1 MIRGVRRTGGK
12 DTVMAATEPRVRVT
26 AGGLRGRLES
36 GVAVFKGIPFAE
48 PPARFA
54 APGPV
59 EGWDGTR
66 DALSFGPPPPQS
78 GLLGTDAVTESA
90 GGWLTVNV
98 WTPDPAA
105 SLPVMVWIQGGGYV
119 FGTSGRPEYDGGR
132 LARDGGVVVVTLNYR
147 LGIEGFA
154 RIDGAPAN
162 RGLLDQVAALEWVR
176 DNISA
181 FGGDPDQV
189 TVFGQSAGGGSVA
202 ALLAMPRAAGLF
214 RRAIVQ
220 SMPIVFVTP
229 ELAADVARVLAAELG
244 LSPAELDTVPPGELP
259 AVGDA
264 LMAKIDGYADRW
276 GVVAHRRVPLG
287 PVVDGATLPTDPWRA
302 LAGGAARNVDL
313 IAGHVQHEQRLFSL
327 IEGTL
332 GRITEDQAATALD
345 LFAPGPDGVAGY
357 RAAGG
362 SPEEL
367 YDRVHSDW
375 LFRMPSLHIAEAHTG
390 RTHVYELTWPAP
402 GMGGVL
408 GACHGL
414 DVPLVFGNLTSGQP
428 AMLIGDDLTE
438 AEAVSAQMRSAW
450 TRFATDGEPGWP
462 PYDRADRLTR
472 VFDTE
477 PAVVPY
483 PEEVSRRIWQDHVFS
498 ALPLLQ
504 SGG

>member
-1 MIRGVRRTGGK
+1 
-12 DTVMAATEPRVRVT
+12 
-26 AGGLRGRLES
+26 
-36 GVAVFKGIPFAE
+36 
-48 PPARFA
+48 
-54 APGPV
+54 
-59 EGWDGTR
+59 
-66 DALSFGPPPPQS
+66 
-78 GLLGTDAVTESA
+78 
-90 GGWLTVNV
+90 
-98 WTPDPAA
+98 
-105 SLPVMVWIQGGGYV
+105 
-119 FGTSGRPEYDGGR
+119 
-132 LARDGGVVVVTLNYR
+132 
-147 LGIEGFA
+147 
-154 RIDGAPAN
+154 
-162 RGLLDQVAALEWVR
+162 
-176 DNISA
+176 
-181 FGGDPDQV
+181 
-189 TVFGQSAGGGSVA
+189 VA

-229 ELAADVARVLAAELG
+229 ELAADVARILAAELG

-264 LMAKIDGYADRW
+264 LMARIDGYADRW

-287 PVVDGATLPTDPWRA
+287 PVIDGATLPTDPWRA

-313 IAGHVQHEQRLFSL
+313 IAGHVRHEQRLFSL

-345 LFAPGPDGVAGY
+345 LFAPGPDGVARY

-375 LFRMPSLHIAEAHTG
+375 LFRMPSLHLAEAHTG
-390 RTHVYELTWPAP
+390 RTYVYELTWPAP

-428 AMLIGDDLTE
+428 ALLIGDDLTE
-438 AEAVSAQMRSAW
+438 AEAVSAQMRGAW

-462 PYDRADRLTR
+462 SYERADRLTR

-483 PEEVSRRIWQDHVFS
+483 PEEVSRQIWQDHVFS